1 MHQPLAWK
9 RNKDISGHSRYLRG
23 TSLEH
28 PNPPLSLIRSLLW
41 MWCCGSVWR
50 IWGCWEAP
58 PGSTV
63 RVLSLRMRIPVL
75 ENKTQN
81 VYCCSI
87 WGLSPTV
94 EPGLKTIPSA
104 TPSWLRLVLG
114 VSWEHHCG
122 KQEGSIPTLS
132 SQAGCSEHA
141 AATLSW
147 VLAPIHG
154 LFVNQRLEQTEL
166 TALFKK
172 ALGEFVRKLKEA

>member
-132 SQAGCSEHA
+132 SQAGSQWTCSSNSQLGAH
-141 AATLSW
+141 SH
-147 VLAPIHG
+147 P
-154 LFVNQRLEQTEL
+154 R
-166 TALFKK
+166 ALCKSET
-172 ALGEFVRKLKEA
+172 GTNRTDSSV